1 MEENDLMKQCNDWA
15 NRENEVSTIEALTL
29 LTEYYMEQC
38 GLSLTMR
45 TLAYDAGE
53 FWLSKLSNSN
63 HPLAEYAKTAS
74 VTQIMPELS
83 EEFKKNKE
91 KLWRYDIDPFLDIDY
106 VEDGI
111 LDIIEDDSLSDKFKI
126 AFARGIIPY
135 YNYIVTK

>member
-53 FWLSKLSNSN
+53 CYK
-63 HPLAEYAKTAS
+63 
-74 VTQIMPELS
+74 
-83 EEFKKNKE
+83 
-91 KLWRYDIDPFLDIDY
+91 ID
-106 VEDGI
+106 
-111 LDIIEDDSLSDKFKI
+111 
-126 AFARGIIPY
+126 
-135 YNYIVTK
+135 NYE